1 MFVHYVYKIHLYVI
15 MKEVFLNQLLNIV
28 LLDLNNI
35 LLNLV
40 QINQIMYVIDVELF
54 LMFEYPI

>member
-1 MFVHYVYKIHLYVI
+1 MFVDYVYKIHLYVI

-40 QINQIMYVIDVELF
+40 QINQELYVIDVELF

>member
-1 MFVHYVYKIHLYVI
+1 MFVHCEYRIHLYVI
-15 MKEVFLNQLLNIV
+15 MKEVFYDQLLNIV

-40 QINQIMYVIDVELF
+40 QINQELYVIYVELF